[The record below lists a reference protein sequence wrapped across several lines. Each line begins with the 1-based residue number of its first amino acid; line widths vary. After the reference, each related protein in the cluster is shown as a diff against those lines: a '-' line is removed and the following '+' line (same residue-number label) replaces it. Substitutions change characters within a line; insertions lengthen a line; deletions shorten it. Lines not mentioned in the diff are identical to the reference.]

1 MTAPDSDIDALLE
14 AAFRGNFAKLYS
26 LLDADRSLV
35 WEARGDVTAL
45 HLAASA
51 GQEDAAHL
59 LLSKGA
65 ALDASGSEGT
75 ALFQATW
82 AQRESLVDLLLL
94 NGADVNLATTSGVTA
109 LMTASFNGNTV
120 LARRLLDADADVDAP
135 TSEGACHFYSVP
147 VPVCGESALHL
158 AAAGGHVEV
167 IRLLLD
173 RGAAANLADQLGQTA
188 AHWAARH
195 QQEEALALLR
205 AAQD

>member
-1 MTAPDSDIDALLE
+1 MTAPDSDIDALLG

-59 LLSKGA
+59 LFSKGA

-120 LARRLLDADADVDAP
+120 LARRLL
-135 TSEGACHFYSVP
+135 G
-147 VPVCGESALHL
+147 
-158 AAAGGHVEV
+158 
-167 IRLLLD
+167 RR
-173 RGAAANLADQLGQTA
+173 RG
-188 AHWAARH
+188 RRRPH
-195 QQEEALALLR
+195 Q
-205 AAQD
+205 